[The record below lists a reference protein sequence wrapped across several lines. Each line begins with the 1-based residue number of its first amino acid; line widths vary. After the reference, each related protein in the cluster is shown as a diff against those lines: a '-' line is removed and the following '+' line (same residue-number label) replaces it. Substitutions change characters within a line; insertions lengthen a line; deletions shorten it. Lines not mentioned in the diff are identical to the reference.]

1 MLTHL
6 IAAALGNAAALYTAS
21 YFVDGFNLNVSS
33 GWQAFAALVGVL
45 TVISLVIKPLLRLL
59 LGPII
64 ILTLGLANFVINLGI
79 LYIVDKY
86 AENLSITTIPALV
99 YGTIIIT
106 IVNVIIHSVTRTS
119 GD

>member
-1 MLTHL
+1 
-6 IAAALGNAAALYTAS
+6 
-21 YFVDGFNLNVSS
+21 
-33 GWQAFAALVGVL
+33 
-45 TVISLVIKPLLRLL
+45 

-64 ILTLGLANFVINLGI
+64 ILTLGLFNLVINAGL

-86 AENLSITTIPALV
+86 SQNLTITGLPALA

-106 IVNVIIHSVTRTS
+106 IVNVITHQLLKTS